1 MGRPPSD
8 RTKRAVAAGIVL
20 LAHVALVWLFILPRT
35 ERVEQ
40 TLELEPIIATILES
54 RPRALSFG
62 SVPIEVKTENVLHL
76 QRLAP
81 KVQDIPVELPEPV
94 PQTVET
100 TPEPASAPLPLQ
112 ANSGMDGT
120 TSDVSGESGGGTSI
134 TLLQRVIPKYPVE
147 AARRQQEGATSVLL
161 HVDRSGRV
169 QDVKITRSSGSRVLD
184 TAAVRAFR
192 QWKFAPGSAPP
203 GGLWVKTEQRFI
215 LYRLRYSRLGDKAA
229 DNVDVATV
237 QAAVPQATPG
247 SEGVLRRFIE
257 QVRAGTYPAGSNRA
271 WRSEIDK
278 LHDALEAWGGVKSI
292 EFTGNAGPH
301 RWIAYRVGPEQGRE
315 ESTVEVQW
323 NLFEVIHEHQTTE
336 WLLAVDREGEVW
348 AARASPAPWL

>member
-1 MGRPPSD
+1 MGHPPSD
-8 RTKRAVAAGIVL
+8 RVRRSVAAGIVL
-20 LAHVALVWLFILPRT
+20 LTHVALVWLFVLPRM

-40 TLELEPIIATILES
+40 AFDPEPVIATIIEP

-62 SVPIEVKTENVLHL
+62 PVAIEVKTENVVHL

-94 PQTVET
+94 PQTAET
-100 TPEPASAPLPLQ
+100 VPDPASAPVPQL
-112 ANSGMDGT
+112 ASAGMNGIT
-120 TSDVSGESGGGTSI
+120 PDVSGQSGGGTSI
-134 TLLQRVIPKYPVE
+134 TLLQRVIPKYPIA

-161 HVDRSGRV
+161 RVDPTGRV

-203 GGLWVKTEQRFI
+203 QGLWVKTEQRFI
-215 LYRLRYSRLGDKAA
+215 LYRLKYSRLGGKAV
-229 DNVDVATV
+229 DNVDVATL
-237 QAAVPQATPG
+237 QTASPQMTPG
-247 SEGVLRRFIE
+247 SEEVLRRFIDR
-257 QVRAGTYPAGSNRA
+257 VRAGTYAPGSSRA
-271 WRSEIDK
+271 ARTEIDK
-278 LHDALEAWGGVKSI
+278 LHDAIEEWGPVKSI

-301 RWIAYRVGPEQGRE
+301 RWIAYRVGAEQGRE

-323 NLFEVIHEHQTTE
+323 NLFEVIHEHETTE
-336 WLLAVDREGEVW
+336 WLVAVDREGEVW

>member
-1 MGRPPSD
+1 MGRAPPD
-8 RTKRAVAAGIVL
+8 RVRRSVAAGIVL
-20 LAHVALVWLFILPRT
+20 LAHVALVWLFVLPRM
-35 ERVEQ
+35 ERV
-40 TLELEPIIATILES
+40 LPSLDPEPVIATIIEP
-54 RPRALSFG
+54 RPRTLSFG
-62 SVPIEVKTENVLHL
+62 PVPIEVKTENVLHL

-94 PQTVET
+94 VQTVET
-100 TPEPASAPLPLQ
+100 VPDPASAPLPQL
-112 ANSGMDGT
+112 ASAGT
-120 TSDVSGESGGGTSI
+120 NGSSPEVSGESGGGTSI

-203 GGLWVKTEQRFI
+203 GGVWVKTEQRFI

-237 QAAVPQATPG
+237 QAALPQMTPG
-247 SEGVLRRFIE
+247 SEGVLRHFIE

-271 WRSEIDK
+271 WRTEIDK
-278 LHDALEAWGGVKSI
+278 LHDALEAWGAVKSI

-301 RWIAYRVGPEQGRE
+301 RWIAYRVSPEQGRE

-336 WLLAVDREGEVW
+336 WLVAVDRAGEVW